1 MKENQSRNT
10 NLIIYLTLPING
22 NSSDEVE
29 ILSKEVKIQI
39 RNPNNS
45 VRHIINAIIHAFD
58 LPKTDESG
66 GCLLYFLALVVEDPA
81 AIKILASEDKY
92 GKEISLT
99 EHNIKA
105 EDHLLLF
112 SIPSIPHSS
121 PIPDNENKDSLFVTL
136 SIEGSQLG
144 EVEVEITDPM
154 RTISEQIKRIVETF
168 ELQKMDSRG
177 NPITYLLGKIED
189 SDSIT
194 FEFQDEQGHEQTLLD
209 YNVKFGDKLFL
220 ITQSCAYGGPIP
232 DDFQQKT
239 KIVTPSQRIKRFF
252 SRLLHKIK

>member
-1 MKENQSRNT
+1 MEENQSGKT
-10 NLIIYLTLPING
+10 DLIIHLTING
-22 NSSDEVE
+22 TVFDEVE
-29 ILSKEVKIQI
+29 IQI

-45 VRHIINAIIHAFD
+45 VRHHINTLIQTFG
-58 LPKTDESG
+58 LPITDESG
-66 GCLLYFLALVVEDPA
+66 RRLFYFLALFEENQVAP
-81 AIKILASEDKY
+81 KILEPEDKD

-99 EHNIKA
+99 EHNINTG
-105 EDHLLLF
+105 DYLLLF
-112 SIPSIPHSS
+112 SIPSRTQPSS
-121 PIPDNENKDSLFVTL
+121 KPNNEYEDPLFVTL
-136 SIEGSQLG
+136 SIEGTQLE

-154 RTISEQIKRIVETF
+154 RSISEQIKRIVETF
-168 ELQKMDSRG
+168 ELQKMDSNG
-177 NPITYLLGKIED
+177 NPITYCMGQERED
-189 SDSIT
+189 SDPLI
-194 FEFQDEQGHEQTLLD
+194 FDFQDEQGREQTLVD